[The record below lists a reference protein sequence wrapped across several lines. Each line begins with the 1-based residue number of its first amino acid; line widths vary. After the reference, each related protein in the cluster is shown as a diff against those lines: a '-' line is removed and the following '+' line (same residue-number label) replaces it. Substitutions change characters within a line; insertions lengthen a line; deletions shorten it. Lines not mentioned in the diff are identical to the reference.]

1 MLKVGL
7 LPILISV
14 TNNLSKQRFKTVF
27 IQVWSWT
34 IHWVGITK
42 ADNITYKHIQMQTL
56 RPHHIYSIRTCILI
70 EWFICT

>member
-34 IHWVGITK
+34 RAKLQV
-42 ADNITYKHIQMQTL
+42 DCYQFL
-56 RPHHIYSIRTCILI
+56 
-70 EWFICT
+70 